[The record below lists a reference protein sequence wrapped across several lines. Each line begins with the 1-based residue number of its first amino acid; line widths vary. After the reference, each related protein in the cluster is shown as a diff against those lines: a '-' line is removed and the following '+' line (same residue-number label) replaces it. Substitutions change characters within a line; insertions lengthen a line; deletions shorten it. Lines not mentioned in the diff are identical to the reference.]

1 MNPDRAWYTQRPV
14 SLPMRGLVDLHCHYI
29 PAVDD
34 GVRTEDD
41 SVALLRGLRAV
52 GFDHVVATPHIRP
65 SMFDNSP
72 TRLREAFAALG
83 PRLAREQD
91 LPTTSLAAEH
101 FFDDIVHGLLV
112 RGEGLPYGNG
122 RAALVEFAY
131 EQMPVN
137 IAARFFD
144 IRMKRL
150 RPVVAHPERYESFHK
165 DPERASESM
174 RRAGGVLLLD
184 LAAVEGK
191 YGTRAQRTA
200 EELLELDAYYA
211 ACSDAHRP
219 EDAAQVGVAIQTIE
233 RRFGAAMVQ
242 KLLQDG
248 PKQILEGRIFDAF
261 D

>member
-1 MNPDRAWYTQRPV
+1 
-14 SLPMRGLVDLHCHYI
+14 MRGFVDLHCHYV

-41 SVALLRGLRAV
+41 SVSLLRGLRAV

-65 SMFDNSP
+65 AMFDNSP
-72 TRLREAFAALG
+72 TRLRDAFGALG
-83 PRLAREQD
+83 PRLAREEG
-91 LPTTSLAAEH
+91 LPAVSLAAEH
-101 FFDDIVHGLLV
+101 FFDDIVHALLL
-112 RGEGLPYGNG
+112 RGEGLAYGKG

-131 EQMPVN
+131 ERMPVA
-137 IAARFFD
+137 ISARFFD
-144 IRMKRL
+144 LRMKRL
-150 RPVVAHPERYESFHK
+150 RPVVAHPERYEEFHK
-165 DPERASESM
+165 DPERASEAM

-184 LAAVEGK
+184 IAAVEGK

-219 EDAAQVGVAIQTIE
+219 EDAEVVGRAISSVE
-233 RRFGAAMVQ
+233 RRFGAETIK

>member
-1 MNPDRAWYTQRPV
+1 
-14 SLPMRGLVDLHCHYI
+14 MRGFVDLHCHYI

-41 SVALLRGLRAV
+41 AVALLRGLRAV

-72 TRLREAFAALG
+72 TRLRDAFAALS
-83 PRLAREQD
+83 PRLAREQG
-91 LPTTSLAAEH
+91 LPEVSLAAEH
-101 FFDDIVHGLLV
+101 FFDDIVHGLLL

-131 EQMPVN
+131 ERMPV
-137 IAARFFD
+137 AVSARFFD
-144 IRMKRL
+144 LRMKRL
-150 RPVVAHPERYESFHK
+150 RPIVAHPERYKEFHK

-184 LAAVEGK
+184 VAAVEGK

-200 EELLELDAYYA
+200 EDLLELDAYYA

-219 EDAAQVGVAIQTIE
+219 EDAEVVGRAIAVIE
-233 RRFGAAMVQ
+233 RRFGAPAIK
-242 KLLQDG
+242 KLFRDG

>member
-1 MNPDRAWYTQRPV
+1 
-14 SLPMRGLVDLHCHYI
+14 MRGFVDLHCHYV

-72 TRLREAFAALG
+72 ARLRDAFAALG
-83 PRLAREQD
+83 PRLAREEGM
-91 LPTTSLAAEH
+91 PSVSLAAEH
-101 FFDDIVHGLLV
+101 FFDDIVHGLLL
-112 RGEGLPYGNG
+112 RGEGLPYGKG

-131 EQMPVN
+131 ERMPVA

-144 IRMKRL
+144 LRMKRL
-150 RPVVAHPERYESFHK
+150 RPVVAHPERYEGFHK
-165 DPERASESM
+165 DPESASEAM

-184 LAAVEGK
+184 IAALEGK
-191 YGTRAQRTA
+191 YGTRAQQCA
-200 EELLELDAYYA
+200 EDLLELDAYYA

-219 EDAAQVGVAIQTIE
+219 EDAEVVGRAITSVE
-233 RRFGAAMVQ
+233 RRYGDAMVK